1 MRNTQIKMAY
11 HVPVIGILVL
21 AVMVIFVANLF
32 YGSVRIPAGEVFHIL
47 MGGQGSKSSWE
58 FIVWHSRLPQA
69 VTAMLC
75 GSSLA
80 ASGLLLQTYFH
91 NPLAGPSILGITN
104 GASLGVAI
112 VMLVTGG
119 VIGSATAGDSG
130 LQLVGFVAVV
140 VAAFIGAMVV
150 IALLLF
156 VTKFV
161 RNTLAILILGIMV
174 SYLTSSF
181 VSLCNFFANAESVH
195 TYVNWGMGSFSNV
208 NLDQLPLF
216 GGLCLAGLLIAIL
229 LVKPLNAIL
238 LGENY
243 AANLG
248 VNVQSTRL
256 LILLSTGI
264 LTAITTAFCG
274 PVAFIGLAVPHIARL
289 VMQEADHRVLLPA
302 TILIGAL
309 IALLCNIICLLP
321 QNLIIPLNAVT
332 PIFGAPVIIYII
344 MRRQF

>member
-1 MRNTQIKMAY
+1 MTARLKIAFFILAIAMLFMA
-11 HVPVIGILVL
+11 GLV
-21 AVMVIFVANLF
+21 
-32 YGSVRIPAGEVFHIL
+32 YGSVNIPAAEVFHIL
-47 MGGQGSKSSWE
+47 TGGTASRPSWA
-58 FIVWHSRLPQA
+58 FIVVQSRLPQT

-104 GASLGVAI
+104 GAALGVAL

-119 VIGSATAGDSG
+119 AIGASTADGSG
-130 LQLVGFVAVV
+130 LQLVGYAAV
-140 VAAFIGAMVV
+140 VAAAFAGAMLI

-156 VTKFV
+156 VTQLIRSV
-161 RNTLAILILGIMV
+161 LSILIIGIMV
-174 SYLTSSF
+174 SYLTSS
-181 VSLCNFFANAESVH
+181 VVALCNFFANADSVY
-195 TYVNWGMGSFSNV
+195 TYVNWGMGSFSDV
-208 NLDQLPLF
+208 SLAQLPVF
-216 GGLCLAGLLIAIL
+216 CGFCLVGLLIAVL

-248 VNVQSTRL
+248 FNIQTTRI

-264 LTAITTAFCG
+264 LTAVTTAFCG

-289 VMQEADHRVLLPA
+289 VMKTSDHKLLLPS
-302 TILIGAL
+302 TILIGAI
-309 IALLCNIICLLP
+309 IALLCNLICVLP
-321 QNLIIPLNAVT
+321 HNFIIPLNAVT
-332 PIFGAPVIIYII
+332 PVFGAPVIIYII
-344 MRRQF
+344 LKRQF

>member
-1 MRNTQIKMAY
+1 MVYRIQMGCLA
-11 HVPVIGILVL
+11 L
-21 AVMVIFVANLF
+21 AVVLFLVANLA
-32 YGSVRIPAGEVFHIL
+32 YGSVDIPVDEVFSIL
-47 MGGQGSKSSWE
+47 MGDKASKASWQ
-58 FIVWHSRLPQA
+58 FIVMQSRLPQA

-119 VIGSATAGDSG
+119 VIVSPGGTG
-130 LQLVGFVAVV
+130 LLIVGYVAVV
-140 VAAFIGAMVV
+140 VAAFGGAMAV

-156 VTKFV
+156 VTRFIKS
-161 RNTLAILILGIMV
+161 NLAILILGIMV
-174 SYLTSSF
+174 GYLTSSV
-181 VSLCNFFANAESVH
+181 VSLCNFFASADSVH

-208 NLDQLPLF
+208 SLGQLPLF
-216 GGLCLAGLLIAIL
+216 CGLCLTGLLIAL
-229 LVKPLNAIL
+229 LLIKSLNAIL

-243 AANLG
+243 AMNLG
-248 VNVQSTRL
+248 INMQSTRM

-289 VMQEADHRVLLPA
+289 ITKEADHKILLPA
-302 TILIGAL
+302 TILIGAA
-309 IALLCNIICLLP
+309 IALLCNLICVMP

-344 MRRQF
+344 MRKRF

>member
-1 MRNTQIKMAY
+1 MVYRIQMGCLA
-11 HVPVIGILVL
+11 L
-21 AVMVIFVANLF
+21 AVVLFLMANLAF
-32 YGSVRIPAGEVFHIL
+32 GSVDIPVGEVFSIL
-47 MGGQGSKSSWE
+47 MGDKASKASWE
-58 FIVWHSRLPQA
+58 FIVLQSRLPLA

-104 GASLGVAI
+104 GAALGVAI

-119 VIGSATAGDSG
+119 VIVSPTTAGGSG
-130 LQLVGFVAVV
+130 LQIVGYVAVV
-140 VAAFIGAMVV
+140 VAAFGGAMAV

-156 VTKFV
+156 VTRFIKS
-161 RNTLAILILGIMV
+161 NLAILILGIMV
-174 SYLTSSF
+174 GYLTSSV
-181 VSLCNFFANAESVH
+181 VSLCNFFANADSVH

-208 NLDQLPLF
+208 SLSQLPLF
-216 GGLCLAGLLIAIL
+216 CGLCLVGLLIAL
-229 LVKPLNAIL
+229 LLIKSLNAIL

-243 AANLG
+243 AMNLG
-248 VNVQSTRL
+248 INIQSTRM

-289 VMQEADHRVLLPA
+289 ITKEADHRILLPA
-302 TILIGAL
+302 TILIGAA
-309 IALLCNIICLLP
+309 IALLCNLICVMP
-321 QNLIIPLNAVT
+321 TNFIIPLNAVT

-344 MRRQF
+344 LKKQF

>member
-1 MRNTQIKMAY
+1 MSNHLKIILF
-11 HVPVIGILVL
+11 VPAVIAL
-21 AVMVIFVANLF
+21 FVANLV
-32 YGSVRIPAGEVFHIL
+32 YGSVSIPIDEVFHVL
-47 MGGQGSKSSWE
+47 LGEHASKTSWE
-58 FIVWHSRLPQA
+58 FIVLQSRLPQA
-69 VTAMLC
+69 VTAMMC
-75 GSSLA
+75 GASLA

-112 VMLVTGG
+112 VMLITGG
-119 VIGSATAGDSG
+119 VIGSAGYSG
-130 LQLVGFVAVV
+130 LQIVGYVAVV
-140 VAAFIGAMVV
+140 VAAFVGAMV
-150 IALLLF
+150 IISLLLV

-161 RNTLAILILGIMV
+161 RNNLAILILGIMV

-181 VSLCNFFANAESVH
+181 VSLCNFFASADNVH

-208 NLDQLPLF
+208 TLSQLPLF
-216 GGLCLAGLLIAIL
+216 CGLCLIGLLIALL
-229 LVKPLNAIL
+229 LVKPLNALL

-243 AANLG
+243 AINLG
-248 VNVQSTRL
+248 FNIQSTRIM
-256 LILLSTGI
+256 ILLSTSI

-289 VMQEADHRVLLPA
+289 IMQEADHKVLLPA
-302 TILIGAL
+302 TILIGAM
-309 IALLCNIICLLP
+309 IALLCNIICTLP

-344 MRRQF
+344 IRRQF

>member
-1 MRNTQIKMAY
+1 MSNHLKIILF
-11 HVPVIGILVL
+11 VPAVIAL
-21 AVMVIFVANLF
+21 FVANLV
-32 YGSVRIPAGEVFHIL
+32 YGSVSIPIDEVFHVL
-47 MGGQGSKSSWE
+47 LGEHASKTSWE
-58 FIVWHSRLPQA
+58 FIVLQSRLPQA
-69 VTAMLC
+69 VTAMMC
-75 GSSLA
+75 GASLA

-119 VIGSATAGDSG
+119 MIGSAGYSG
-130 LQLVGFVAVV
+130 LQIVGYVAVV
-140 VAAFIGAMVV
+140 VAAFVGAMV
-150 IALLLF
+150 IISLLLV

-161 RNTLAILILGIMV
+161 RNNLAILILGIMV

-181 VSLCNFFANAESVH
+181 VSLCNFFANADNVH

-208 NLDQLPLF
+208 TLSQLPLF
-216 GGLCLAGLLIAIL
+216 CGLCLIGLLIALL
-229 LVKPLNAIL
+229 LVKPLNALL

-243 AANLG
+243 AINLG
-248 VNVQSTRL
+248 FNIQSTRIM
-256 LILLSTGI
+256 ILLSTGI

-274 PVAFIGLAVPHIARL
+274 PVAFIGLAVPHVARL
-289 VMQEADHRVLLPA
+289 IMQESDHKVLLPA
-302 TILIGAL
+302 TILIGAS
-309 IALLCNIICLLP
+309 IALLCNIICTLP

-344 MRRQF
+344 IRRQF

>member
-1 MRNTQIKMAY
+1 MSPRIKILLFLLAIMA
-11 HVPVIGILVL
+11 LF
-21 AVMVIFVANLF
+21 MTNLL
-32 YGSVRIPAGEVFHIL
+32 YGSVSIPAGEVLHIL
-47 MGGQGSKSSWE
+47 IGGQASKSSWE
-58 FIVWHSRLPQA
+58 FIVLHSRLPQA
-69 VTAMLC
+69 ITAMLC
-75 GSSLA
+75 GASLA

-104 GASLGVAI
+104 GAALGVAI

-119 VIGSATAGDSG
+119 VIGTSATGIPD
-130 LQLVGFVAVV
+130 LQLVGYVAVV
-140 VAAFIGAMVV
+140 AAAFAGAMVV

-156 VTKFV
+156 VIRFI
-161 RNTLAILILGIMV
+161 RNPLAILILGIMV
-174 SYLTSSF
+174 SYLASSF
-181 VSLCNFFANAESVH
+181 VSLCNFFASADSVY

-208 NLDQLPLF
+208 SLSQLPLF
-216 GGLCLAGLLIAIL
+216 GGFCLVGLATAIL

-243 AANLG
+243 ASNLG
-248 VNVQSTRL
+248 FNMQTTRM
-256 LILLSTGI
+256 LILFSTGI

-274 PVAFIGLAVPHIARL
+274 PVAFIGLAVPHIARMT
-289 VMQEADHRVLLPA
+289 MQEADHRVLLPA
-302 TILIGAL
+302 TIFIGAA

-344 MRRQF
+344 TKRTS

>member
-1 MRNTQIKMAY
+1 MSNHLKIILF
-11 HVPVIGILVL
+11 VPAVIAL
-21 AVMVIFVANLF
+21 FVANLV
-32 YGSVRIPAGEVFHIL
+32 YGSVSIPVGEVLHIL
-47 MGGQGSKSSWE
+47 LGEHASKTSWE
-58 FIVWHSRLPQA
+58 FIVLQSRLPQA
-69 VTAMLC
+69 VTAMMC
-75 GSSLA
+75 GASLA

-119 VIGSATAGDSG
+119 VIGSAGYSG
-130 LQLVGFVAVV
+130 LQIVGYVAVV
-140 VAAFIGAMVV
+140 VAAFVGAMV
-150 IALLLF
+150 IISLLLV

-161 RNTLAILILGIMV
+161 RNNLAILILGIMV

-181 VSLCNFFANAESVH
+181 VSLCNFFASADNVH

-208 NLDQLPLF
+208 TLSQLPLF
-216 GGLCLAGLLIAIL
+216 CGLCLIGLLIALL
-229 LVKPLNAIL
+229 LVKPLNALL

-243 AANLG
+243 AINLG
-248 VNVQSTRL
+248 FNIQSTRIM
-256 LILLSTGI
+256 ILLSTGI

-274 PVAFIGLAVPHIARL
+274 PVAFIGLAVPHVARL
-289 VMQEADHRVLLPA
+289 IMQESDHKVLLPA
-302 TILIGAL
+302 TILIGAS
-309 IALLCNIICLLP
+309 IALLCNIICTLP

-344 MRRQF
+344 IRRQF

>member
-1 MRNTQIKMAY
+1 MENQTRI
-11 HVPVIGILVL
+11 ILFAS
-21 AVMVIFVANLF
+21 AVVALFVANLV
-32 YGSVRIPAGEVFHIL
+32 YGSVHIPIDEVFDIL
-47 MGGQGSKSSWE
+47 TGHHASKSSWE
-58 FIVWHSRLPQA
+58 FIVLQSRLPQA
-69 VTAMLC
+69 VTAMMC
-75 GSSLA
+75 GSALA

-104 GASLGVAI
+104 GAALGVAI
-112 VMLVTGG
+112 VMLVAGG
-119 VIGSATAGDSG
+119 IIGSSTAGYSG
-130 LQLVGFVAVV
+130 LQIVGYVAVV
-140 VAAFIGAMVV
+140 VAAFVGAMVV

-161 RNTLAILILGIMV
+161 SNNLAILILGIMV

-181 VSLCNFFANAESVH
+181 VSLCNFFANADSVH

-208 NLDQLPLF
+208 TLNQLPIF
-216 GGLCLAGLLIAIL
+216 CGLCLVGLLIAL
-229 LVKPLNAIL
+229 LLMKPLNALL

-248 VNVQSTRL
+248 FNIQTIRM

-274 PVAFIGLAVPHIARL
+274 PVAFIGLAVPHVARL
-289 VMQEADHRVLLPA
+289 LMQGADHKVLLPA

-309 IALLCNIICLLP
+309 IALLCNIICSLP